1 MTKESWWSEAP
12 LPFKILI
19 YPTEDKVTKW
29 FEQESDNKKETFNLE
44 QFKLLLASKG
54 VSIGALC
61 FFVLGVFV
69 TIIFTLLELTNEVL
83 NFDESY
89 FWSCGT
95 FFIFSALFWLYSFAI
110 PNKIL
115 TLNRFTGIMTY
126 PSYGF
131 YPHFTTTFTRAT
143 VYRVIMSGAD
153 ATLAGAKLSARNPY
167 DLGVGRGNY
176 DLADSDPEEWWS
188 FYVWYMDKNRPL
200 PPAKAFDKYRE
211 QDFERR
217 KAEGFPKPLY
227 PSNIPTPEATK
238 EQKAE
243 RKKIG
248 GW

>member
-1 MTKESWWSEAP
+1 MTKKSWWREAP
-12 LPFKILI
+12 LPFTILT
-19 YPTEDKVTKW
+19 YPTDINVTKW
-29 FEQESDNKKETFNLE
+29 FATQSDRKDEALNDK
-44 QFKLLLASKG
+44 QFKTALATRG
-54 VSIGALC
+54 ISIGALY
-61 FFVLGVFV
+61 FFVLGIFM
-69 TIIFTLLELTNEVL
+69 TIILTLLELTNEVL

-89 FWSCGT
+89 FWGCSG
-95 FFIFSALFWLYSFAI
+95 FFILSALFWLYSFAI

-153 ATLAGAKLSARNPY
+153 ATLAGAKLTARNPY
-167 DLGVGRGNY
+167 DSGIGRGNY
-176 DLADSDPEEWWS
+176 DLADGDPEEWWS

-200 PPAKAFDKYRE
+200 PPAKAFDEYRD

-238 EQKAE
+238 EQQAV
-243 RKKIG
+243 RRKIG

>member
-1 MTKESWWSEAP
+1 MTKKSWWKEAP
-12 LPFKILI
+12 LPFKILT
-19 YPTEDKVTKW
+19 YPTDENVTKW
-29 FEQESDNKKETFNLE
+29 FAIQSERKDEALNDK
-44 QFKLLLASKG
+44 QFKTALATKG
-54 VSIGALC
+54 ISIGAFY
-61 FFVLGVFV
+61 FFVLGIFV
-69 TIIFTLLELTNEVL
+69 TIIFTLLALFSENVK
-83 NFDESY
+83 FDINY

-167 DLGVGRGNY
+167 DSGVGRGNY
-176 DLADSDPEEWWS
+176 DLADGDPEEWWS

-200 PPAKAFDKYRE
+200 PPGAAFDEYRL

-217 KAEGFPKPLY
+217 KAEGFPKPL
-227 PSNIPTPEATK
+227 IPGTFHTPERTPSQHRQCK
-238 EQKAE
+238 E
-243 RKKIG
+243 IG

>member
-1 MTKESWWSEAP
+1 MTKKSWWKEAP
-12 LPFKILI
+12 LPFKILT

-29 FEQESDNKKETFNLE
+29 FEQESDNKKETFNQE
-44 QFKLLLASKG
+44 QFQLLLASKG
-54 VSIGALC
+54 VSIGALY
-61 FFVLGVFV
+61 FFVLGIFV
-69 TIIFTLLELTNEVL
+69 TIIFTLLALFSENVK
-83 NFDESY
+83 FDINY
-89 FWSCGT
+89 FWSCSG
-95 FFIFSALFWLYSFAI
+95 FFILSALFWLYSFAI

-143 VYRVIMSGAD
+143 VYRVIISGAD

-167 DLGVGRGNY
+167 DSGVGRGNY
-176 DLADSDPEEWWS
+176 DLADGDPEEWWS

-217 KAEGFPKPLY
+217 KAEAFPKPLY

-238 EQKAE
+238 EQRAE